1 MTRIE
6 EHWSTFPYDKAPRV
20 IRRDEE
26 GILTKPE
33 LRFKPILDHQRIQV
47 IHFPA
52 TFEPTE
58 FAIPRPVYESHYLR
72 IEWQTMPGSRQ
83 PFYHRNTDVDELSFQ
98 VDGTRSLITELGLA
112 TLRPGDYTRLPVGI
126 THDNYS
132 PDDIHVLF
140 YFPAP
145 VTELIGS
152 HRQSEIVIPPQSWE
166 ASNRP
171 ELVTECLGGPEHDIT
186 LSELHEDNIWNRVH
200 ETDERL
206 EILRVDEDAQGTTW
220 LYGSDELL
228 IGQSDLR
235 DDKGLVY
242 LRNHNAEEM
251 QYQISGERLLVTQR
265 GMVRLVPGDF
275 VRIPLGVAYTNIVK
289 GASKHIRVC
298 SAKTSLQVV
307 DGVECVRA
315 AVPQIAESTGEAV
328 PVDFEALAAARAEIG

>member
-6 EHWSTFPYDKAPRV
+6 EHWSTFPYDRAPRV
-20 IRRDEE
+20 ITRDEE
-26 GILTKPE
+26 GILTNPP
-33 LRFKPILDHQRIQV
+33 LTFKKLQSHQPIQV
-47 IHFPA
+47 IHFTP
-52 TFEPTE
+52 TFLPTE

-98 VDGTRSLITELGLA
+98 VDGTRSLITDLGLA
-112 TLRPGDYTRLPVGI
+112 TLRPGDYSRLPVGT

-145 VTELIGS
+145 VTELIPS
-152 HRQSEIVIPPQSWE
+152 DRQSEIVIPPQSWE
-166 ASNRP
+166 AGLRP

-186 LSELHEDNIWNRVH
+186 LNELHENDVWNHVH

-206 EILRVDEDAQGTTW
+206 EILRVDENARGTTW

-228 IGQSDLR
+228 IGQANLR
-235 DDKGLVY
+235 DDKGLAY
-242 LRNHNAEEM
+242 IRNHNAEEM

-289 GASKHIRVC
+289 GDSSHIRVC
-298 SAKTSLQVV
+298 SAKTYLQVI

-315 AVPQIAESTGEAV
+315 TVPQVGESTGEAE
-328 PVDFEALAAARAEIG
+328 PVDLAAIAAARAEIG

>member
-6 EHWSTFPYDKAPRV
+6 EHWSTFPYDRAPRV
-20 IRRDEE
+20 MAREE
-26 GILTKPE
+26 RGLLTKPE
-33 LRFKPILDHQRIQV
+33 FTFKPIADHEPIQV

-52 TFEPTE
+52 TFEPTT

-145 VTELIGS
+145 VKELVAS
-152 HRQSEIVIPPQSWE
+152 DRQSEAVIPPQSW
-166 ASNRP
+166 AADVRP

-186 LSELHEDNIWNRVH
+186 MNELHEDDIWNRVH

-206 EILRVDEDAQGTTW
+206 EILRVDENALGTTW

-228 IGQSDLR
+228 IGQANLR
-235 DDKGLVY
+235 DDKGLAYV
-242 LRNHNAEEM
+242 RNHNADEM

-275 VRIPLGVAYTNIVK
+275 VRIPLGVAYTSIVK
-289 GASKHIRVC
+289 GASSHIRVC
-298 SAKTSLQVV
+298 SAKTYLQVI
-307 DGVECVRA
+307 DGMECVRA
-315 AVPQIAESTGEAV
+315 AVPQVGESTGEAEPIDLDV
-328 PVDFEALAAARAEIG
+328 LAAARAEIG